1 MVVYSSVQVPGTE
14 FIALN
19 GTLPSC
25 LNGTEPHVVG
35 SNNSV
40 LVMRPAVV
48 KKGGSFICA
57 NTYDP
62 YNIDPFLRRITS
74 CMWWG

>member
-14 FIALN
+14 FIPLN

-25 LNGTEPHVVG
+25 LNTTEPHVVG

-48 KKGGSFICA
+48 KKGGSFVVEA
-57 NTYDP
+57 QFVTG
-62 YNIDPFLRRITS
+62 FVVQA
-74 CMWWG
+74 